1 MYDKTPQDSGGAGF
15 VVGMRRL
22 VLGLCV
28 EAGLVALTAPL
39 ADALEHGAS
48 CHSTHD
54 GTDDGAN
61 RASAIKAARGVE
73 AASDDEAC

>member
-28 EAGLVALTAPL
+28 EAGLVALTALLGDLL
-39 ADALEHGAS
+39 ADYS
-48 CHSTHD
+48 CHHSAD
-54 GTDDGAN
+54 GGTDD
-61 RASAIKAARGVE
+61 RAGSACAVKAARGVE